1 MLIDIYGA
9 LLVSSVPSGVL
20 LECGHSPFT
29 LGWNHPPG
37 KCTVGP
43 SASGSTI
50 GDIDKWAYFLTPQN
64 VTTLP

>member
-9 LLVSSVPSGVL
+9 LLVSSVPGEVL

-43 SASGSTI
+43 SAFGSTI
-50 GDIDKWAYFLTPQN
+50 GGH
-64 VTTLP
+64 